1 MNLNLLKGRNYF
13 DRKHVGNDVAAGVT
27 LGVESIP
34 DAMASGVLAGVNP
47 IFALYAVML
56 ATPVGVL
63 FSSSVFMSVQTTS
76 AMSLVVA
83 DVPQVHEG
91 ETAAGALFM
100 LTIMAG
106 VIMLAA
112 GLLKLG
118 SFLRYVPNAV
128 LTGFI
133 NGVAV
138 LIILGQLGDLT
149 GTSPT
154 GANKVV
160 QTWDLISNWT
170 LIDVRSLAVGLL
182 AIILIVAL
190 QNTRLKSWG
199 MVVALVAA
207 SLLVPLF
214 AWDTVAVVSDIAD
227 IPDSLPLP
235 KMPAFSVIPALIL
248 PAISLAFVGLV
259 QGAGISQS
267 YTNPDGEYPK
277 ASGDFVGQGAAN
289 VTAGIFGGMP
299 VGGSL
304 SATALV
310 RNAGARSRFANIFAG
325 LTIALMLL
333 LLGDLVGQLAMPS
346 LAGLLIVVGFQTLK
360 PHKIDLVLRTGRTQA
375 VILTT
380 TFVFT
385 LVIPLQYAVLLG
397 IVLSVLLYFVKQS
410 NSMKLE
416 EWVYTPGQP
425 LPTEQDPPAELG
437 VDHATVLTPYGSTMF
452 ATARLLKDQLPAV
465 TDDTSHAVV
474 ILNLRQHDELGST
487 FLAMLERY
495 SESLRDH
502 DSKLV
507 LAEVGPTLY
516 DQLQKTGRLQ
526 TLRARNV
533 FRAGDAVGAS
543 VIEALDAADEWIET
557 RGSGESP
564 AEPREEEAHPGDDAE

>member
-1 MNLNLLKGRNYF
+1 MVASRPNRTDAAKMPLLKGRYLF
-13 DRKHVGNDVAAGVT
+13 DRRHVGNDVAAGVT

-34 DAMASGVLAGVNP
+34 DAMASGVLAGINP

-56 ATPVGVL
+56 ATPVGVF

-76 AMSLVVA
+76 AMSLLVA
-83 DVPQVHEG
+83 DVPQVHNG
-91 ETAAGALFM
+91 ENAAGALFM
-100 LTIMAG
+100 LTILTG

-118 SFLRYVPNAV
+118 SFLRFVPNAV

-154 GANKVV
+154 GSNKVS
-160 QTWDLISNWT
+160 QTWDLIRHWT
-170 LIDVRSLAVGLL
+170 DINMASLAVGLV
-182 AIILIVAL
+182 AIILIVTL

-199 MVVALVAA
+199 MVVAMIAA

-214 AWDTVAVVSDIAD
+214 KWEGIALVTDIAD

-235 KMPAFSVIPALIL
+235 TLPAFAALPALVL
-248 PAISLAFVGLV
+248 PAVSLAFVGLV

-289 VTAGIFGGMP
+289 VAAGVFGGMP

-310 RNAGARSRFANIFAG
+310 RNAGARSRFANILAG
-325 LTIALMLL
+325 LTIAVTLL
-333 LLGDLVGQLAMPS
+333 LLGDFVGRLAMPA

-360 PHKIDLVLRTGRTQA
+360 PHRIDLVLKTGRTQA
-375 VILTT
+375 VTLAT

-397 IVLSVLLYFVKQS
+397 IALSILLYFFKQS
-410 NSMKLE
+410 NRMKLE

-425 LPTEQDPPAELG
+425 LPVEQDPPAELG
-437 VDHATVLTPYGSTMF
+437 VSHATVLTPYGSTMF
-452 ATARLLKDQLPAV
+452 ATARLLKDQLPEI
-465 TDDTSHAVV
+465 TDKTSRVVV

-487 FLAMLERY
+487 FLGMLERY
-495 SESLRDH
+495 AESLRAH
-502 DSKLV
+502 ESKLM
-507 LAEVGPTLY
+507 LAEVGPHLY
-516 DQLQKTGRLQ
+516 GQLQKTGRLQ
-526 TLRARNV
+526 MLKARNV
-533 FRAGDAVGAS
+533 FKASDAVGAA
-543 VIEALDAADEWIET
+543 VIEALDAAEEWIEARDSDRT
-557 RGSGESP
+557 PQG
-564 AEPREEEAHPGDDAE
+564 

>member
-13 DRKHVGNDVAAGVT
+13 DRKHVGKDVAAGVT

-34 DAMASGVLAGVNP
+34 DAMASGVLAGINP

-91 ETAAGALFM
+91 EAAAGALFM
-100 LTIMAG
+100 LTIMTG

-118 SFLRYVPNAV
+118 NFLRYVPNAV

-138 LIILGQLGDLT
+138 LIVLGQLGDLT

-160 QTWDLISNWT
+160 QTWDLIRNWT

-214 AWDTVAVVSDIAD
+214 EWDAVAVVSDIAD

-333 LLGDLVGQLAMPS
+333 LLGDLVGQLAMPA

-397 IVLSVLLYFVKQS
+397 IALSVLLYFVKQS

-425 LPTEQDPPAELG
+425 LPTEQDPPDELG

-465 TDDTSHAVV
+465 TDETSHAVV

-533 FRAGDAVGAS
+533 FRADDAVGAS

-564 AEPREEEAHPGDDAE
+564 AEPREEEARPGDDTE